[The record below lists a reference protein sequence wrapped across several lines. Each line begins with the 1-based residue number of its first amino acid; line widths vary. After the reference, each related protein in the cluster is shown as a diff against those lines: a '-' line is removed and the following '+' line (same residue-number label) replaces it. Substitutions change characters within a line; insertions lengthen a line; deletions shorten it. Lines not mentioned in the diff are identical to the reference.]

1 MSLKQ
6 KAFGAAKW
14 TSFSAVAT
22 SLMQLLQIV
31 ILSRFIDK
39 ADFGLMAVALFV
51 IGLSQIFMDMGISN
65 AVIHKEQVTSAQLN
79 TLFWLN
85 ILSGMAI
92 YVSLYISSPFI
103 ADFYQ
108 APELVSIIRWI
119 SATYLIIPFG
129 QQFET
134 LLVKEL
140 NFKSLSIRDVIGKTS
155 GLFVSV
161 LLAFWHYGI
170 YALVYAN
177 LVQAIISTLLL
188 VVYGL
193 KIFRPRLDF
202 DWHSLK
208 NEGFFSFGLFQM
220 GEKTVN
226 YFNSQF
232 DTLLIGKLLGM
243 EALGVYNIAK
253 TLAFKPYQIINP
265 IVTKVA
271 FPVLARMQGDIEK
284 LRRAYIQIL
293 RLLTYANAPIYAA
306 MIILAKP
313 LIILF
318 FGEGWNESIPFLKI
332 LAITALCNSIGNPV
346 GALLMARGR
355 ADWGFYW
362 NLGMLTFMPLCIWI
376 GSFWGLEG
384 VAWGLTLFKIAV
396 MLPAW
401 GLFVYPLCKAGFL
414 EYFGS
419 VGKPILLAAISS
431 TAAYFLSPSVTNH
444 YFALAI
450 GLSIFG
456 SVYVV
461 LGMLATNSQ
470 ERSSVMFYL
479 GNKGQTGTQH

>member
-6 KAFGAAKW
+6 RAFGAVKW

-31 ILSRFIDK
+31 ILSRFLDK

-65 AVIHKEQVTSAQLN
+65 AIIHHQKVTTTQLN

-85 ILSGMAI
+85 IISGIAI
-92 YVSLYISSPFI
+92 YVTLYICTPFI

-108 APELVSIIRWI
+108 SPELVSIIRWV
-119 SATYLIIPFG
+119 SATFLIIPFG

-155 GLFVSV
+155 GLLVSV

-170 YALVYAN
+170 FALVYAN
-177 LVQAIISTLLL
+177 LIQAIISTLLL
-188 VVYGL
+188 IVYGL
-193 KIFRPRLDF
+193 KIYRPRFHF

-208 NEGFFSFGLFQM
+208 NEGFFSFGLFQL

-243 EALGVYNIAK
+243 EALGIYNIAK

-271 FPVLARMQGDIEK
+271 FPVLAKMQNDIEK

-293 RLLTYANAPIYAA
+293 RLLTYANAPVYGA
-306 MIILAKP
+306 MIILARP

-318 FGEGWNESIPFLKI
+318 FGEAWTGSIPFLQI
-332 LAITALCNSIGNPV
+332 LAVTALCNSIGNPV
-346 GALLMARGR
+346 GALLLARGR

-362 NLGMLTFMPLCIWI
+362 NLGMLLFMPLCIWI
-376 GSFWGLEG
+376 GSSWGLEG

-401 GLFVYPLCKAGFL
+401 GLFVYPLCKARFP

-419 VGKPILLAAISS
+419 FGKPILLAAVSSAVSYLFLPAIS
-431 TAAYFLSPSVTNH
+431 NK

-450 GLSIFG
+450 GMFILG
-456 SVYVV
+456 SVYVI
-461 LGMLATNSQ
+461 LGMLATNSR
-470 ERSSVMFYL
+470 ERSSLMDFFV
-479 GNKGQTGTQH
+479 NKG

>member
-14 TSFSAVAT
+14 TSLSAVAT

-39 ADFGLMAVALFV
+39 ADFGLMAIAIFV

-65 AVIHKEQVTSAQLN
+65 AIIHKKDVTKAQLN

-85 ILSGMAI
+85 ILSGISI
-92 YVSLYISSPFI
+92 YITLFISSPFI
-103 ADFYQ
+103 ADFYR
-108 APELVSIIRWI
+108 APELVSIIRWT
-119 SATYLIIPFG
+119 SATYLIVPFG

-155 GLFVSV
+155 GFLVSV

-177 LVQAIISTLLL
+177 FIQASVSTLLL
-188 VVYGL
+188 VIYGL
-193 KIFRPRLDF
+193 KVFKPKFDF

-208 NEGFFSFGLFQM
+208 DGGFFSFGLFQM

-271 FPVLARMQGDIEK
+271 FPVLAKMQDDIEK
-284 LRRAYIQIL
+284 LKRAYLQIL
-293 RLLTYANAPIYAA
+293 RLLTYANAPVYAA
-306 MIILAKP
+306 MIIFAKP

-318 FGEGWNESIPFLKI
+318 FGEAWTESIPFLRI

-346 GALLMARGR
+346 GALLLARGR

-362 NLGMLTFMPLCIWI
+362 NLGMLLFMPLCIWM

-384 VAWGLTLFKIAV
+384 VAWGLTLFKVAV

-401 GLFVYPLCKAGFL
+401 GLFVYPLCKAKFL

-419 VGKPILLAAISS
+419 IGKPILLAAISS
-431 TAAYFLSPSVTNH
+431 VVAYFLSPSMTNN
-444 YFALAI
+444 YLALGIGLAI
-450 GLSIFG
+450 LGA
-456 SVYVV
+456 VYAI
-461 LGMLATNSQ
+461 LGMLATNKQ
-470 ERSSVMFYL
+470 ERASLMLYFNNNRKA
-479 GNKGQTGTQH
+479 GP

>member
-31 ILSRFIDK
+31 VLSRFIDK

-65 AVIHKEQVTSAQLN
+65 AIIHNQKVTNTQIN

-85 ILSGMAI
+85 IFAGIAI
-92 YVSLYISSPFI
+92 YVILYISTPFI
-103 ADFYQ
+103 ADFYKS
-108 APELVSIIRWI
+108 PELVGIIRWT
-119 SATYLIIPFG
+119 SATYLIVPFG

-155 GLFVSV
+155 GFLASV
-161 LLAFWHYGI
+161 LLAFLHYGI

-177 LVQAIISTLLL
+177 LIQAIVSTLLL
-188 VVYGL
+188 IVYGL
-193 KIFRPRLDF
+193 RIFRPKLEF

-208 NEGFFSFGLFQM
+208 SEGFFSFGLFQM

-243 EALGVYNIAK
+243 EALGIYNIAK

-271 FPVLARMQGDIEK
+271 FPVLAKMQDDIGK
-284 LRRAYIQIL
+284 LRRAYVQIL
-293 RLLTYANAPIYAA
+293 RMLTYANAPIYAA
-306 MIILAKP
+306 MILLAKP

-318 FGEGWNESIPFLKI
+318 FGEAWVESIPFLKI

-346 GALLMARGR
+346 GALLLARGR

-362 NLGMLTFMPLCIWI
+362 NLGMLLFMPLCIWL
-376 GSFWGLEG
+376 GSSWGLIG

-419 VGKPILLAAISS
+419 VGKPILLAAISF
-431 TAAYFLSPSVTNH
+431 TVAYFLSPTVSNN
-444 YFALAI
+444 YLALGI
-450 GLSIFG
+450 GLLILG
-456 SVYVV
+456 TVYAII
-461 LGMLATNSQ
+461 GMLATNTQ
-470 ERSSVMFYL
+470 ERASLMHFFV
-479 GNKGQTGTQH
+479 NKGQAGPQS

>member
-31 ILSRFIDK
+31 VLSRFIDK

-65 AVIHKEQVTSAQLN
+65 AIIHNQKVTKAQIN

-85 ILSGMAI
+85 IFAGVAI
-92 YVSLYISSPFI
+92 YITLYISTPFI
-103 ADFYQ
+103 ADFYHS
-108 APELVSIIRWI
+108 PELVSIIRWT

-155 GLFVSV
+155 GFFASV
-161 LLAFWHYGI
+161 LLAFLHYGI

-177 LVQAIISTLLL
+177 LIQALVSTLLL
-188 VVYGL
+188 IVYGL
-193 KIFRPRLDF
+193 RIFRPRLDF

-208 NEGFFSFGLFQM
+208 SEGFFSFGLFQM

-243 EALGVYNIAK
+243 EALGIYNIAK
-253 TLAFKPYQIINP
+253 TLAFRPYQIINP

-271 FPVLARMQGDIEK
+271 FPVLAKIQDDIEK

-306 MIILAKP
+306 MILLAKP

-318 FGEGWNESIPFLKI
+318 FGEAWTESIPFLQI
-332 LAITALCNSIGNPV
+332 LAVTALCNSIGNPV
-346 GALLMARGR
+346 GALLLARGR

-362 NLGMLTFMPLCIWI
+362 NVGMLAFMPLCIWI

-384 VAWGLTLFKIAV
+384 VAWGLTLFKVAV

-401 GLFVYPLCKAGFL
+401 GLFVYPLCKAKFL

-419 VGKPILLAAISS
+419 IGKPILLAAISFA
-431 TAAYFLSPSVTNH
+431 AAYFLSPTVSNH
-444 YFALAI
+444 YFALGI
-450 GLSIFG
+450 GLLILG
-456 SVYVV
+456 SVYVII
-461 LGMLATNSQ
+461 GMLATNDR
-470 ERSSVMFYL
+470 ERASLMHFFV
-479 GNKGQTGTQH
+479 NKGQAGPES

>member
-14 TSFSAVAT
+14 TSFSAMAT
-22 SLMQLLQIV
+22 SVMQLLQIV

-39 ADFGLMAVALFV
+39 ADFGLMAIALFV
-51 IGLSQIFMDMGISN
+51 IGLSQMFMDMGISN
-65 AVIHKEQVTSAQLN
+65 AIIHNQKVTSKQIN

-85 ILSGMAI
+85 IFAGITI
-92 YVSLYISSPFI
+92 YVTLYICTPFI
-103 ADFYQ
+103 ADFYHS
-108 APELVSIIRWI
+108 PELVSIIRWT
-119 SATYLIIPFG
+119 SATYLIVPFG

-140 NFKSLSIRDVIGKTS
+140 NFKSLSIRDVIGKTG
-155 GLFVSV
+155 GLLASV

-177 LVQAIISTLLL
+177 LFQALVSTALL

-193 KIFRPRLDF
+193 KIFRPKLEF
-202 DWHSLK
+202 DWYSLK

-243 EALGVYNIAK
+243 EALGIYNIAK

-271 FPVLARMQGDIEK
+271 FPVLAKMQDDIDK

-293 RLLTYANAPIYAA
+293 RLLTYANAPVYAA

-318 FGEGWNESIPFLKI
+318 FGEAWTESIPFLRI

-362 NLGMLTFMPLCIWI
+362 NLGMLLFMPLCIWI

-384 VAWGLTLFKIAV
+384 IAWGLTLFKIAV

-401 GLFVYPLCKAGFL
+401 GLFVYPLCKAKFL

-419 VGKPILLAAISS
+419 VGKPILLA
-431 TAAYFLSPSVTNH
+431 TASAVVAYLVSPSMNNN
-444 YFALAI
+444 YLDLGI
-450 GLSIFG
+450 GLFILG
-456 SVYVV
+456 AVYVG
-461 LGMLATNSQ
+461 LGMLATNNQ
-470 ERSSVMFYL
+470 ERASLMHFFA
-479 GNKGQTGTQH
+479 NKGQVGQQS

>member
-1 MSLKQ
+1 MSLKR
-6 KAFGAAKW
+6 KALGAAKW
-14 TSFSAVAT
+14 TSFAAVST

-39 ADFGLMAVALFV
+39 ADFGLMAVAAFV
-51 IGLSQIFMDMGISN
+51 IGLSHIFMDIGISN
-65 AVIHKEQVTSAQLN
+65 AIIHNQKVTTTQLN

-85 ILSGMAI
+85 IISGVVIFAA
-92 YVSLYISSPFI
+92 LYIGAPFI
-103 ADFYQ
+103 AYFYQ
-108 APELVSIIRWI
+108 SPELVSIIRWI
-119 SATYLIIPFG
+119 STTFLIIPFG

-140 NFKSLSIRDVIGKTS
+140 DFKSLSIREVIGKTC
-155 GLFVSV
+155 GLLVSV
-161 LLAFWHYGI
+161 LLAVWHYGI
-170 YALVYAN
+170 YALVYGN
-177 LVQAIISTLLL
+177 LIQAVVSTLLL
-188 VVYGL
+188 IVYGL
-193 KIFRPRLDF
+193 KVFRPRFNF
-202 DWHSLK
+202 DWQSLNNK
-208 NEGFFSFGLFQM
+208 GFFSFGLFQM

-232 DTLLIGKLLGM
+232 DTLLVGKLLGM
-243 EALGVYNIAK
+243 EALGIYNIAK

-271 FPVLARMQGDIEK
+271 FPLLAKMQDDIEK

-293 RLLTYANAPIYAA
+293 RLLTYANAPVYAA

-313 LIILF
+313 LILLF
-318 FGEGWNESIPFLKI
+318 FGEAWTESIPFLKI

-346 GALLMARGR
+346 GALLLARGR

-362 NLGMLTFMPLCIWI
+362 NLGMLLFMPLCIWI

-384 VAWGLTLFKIAV
+384 TAWGLTLFKIAV

-419 VGKPILLAAISS
+419 IGKPILIAAISS
-431 TAAYFLSPSVTNH
+431 AIAYFLSPAVSNN

-450 GLSIFG
+450 GLSILG
-456 SVYVV
+456 SVYIV
-461 LGMLATNSQ
+461 LGMLATNSK
-470 ERSSVMFYL
+470 ERSSLMVFFAK
-479 GNKGQTGTQH
+479 KGTTGS